1 MPDGPEDPT
10 HDGEPGRY
18 SLTTRGEL
26 IAAAALVIGA
36 LVLIG
41 GVLLLVGP
49 TGADDPGPSPTASA
63 GLAGS
68 GSPSPTQASFPISP
82 QNEDEQAIH
91 DLARLSIVSIPD
103 GRWADLYDDFTQE
116 FRTRCDAEEFAQAGR
131 DAAIDLGDNLSLLG
145 FKGLRTLNITG
156 DTARVVIVGELRGQS
171 EYEVEAFFRL
181 EDGVWKIAPSPES
194 AGCSSF
200 NPLAA

>member
-10 HDGEPGRY
+10 RDGEPGSY

-26 IAAAALVIGA
+26 IAAAALAIGA
-36 LVLIG
+36 FVLIG
-41 GVLLLVGP
+41 GVLLLMGP
-49 TGADDPGPSPTASA
+49 TGTDDPGPSPTTSP
-63 GLAGS
+63 GLIGS
-68 GSPSPTQASFPISP
+68 GSTSPTQAPFPISP

-103 GRWADLYDDFTQE
+103 GRWADLYNDFTQE
-116 FRTRCDAEEFAQAGR
+116 FRARCTAEEFAQVGR
-131 DAAIDLGDNLSLLG
+131 DAATDLGDSLSLLG
-145 FKGLRTLNITG
+145 FKGLRALNITG
-156 DTARVVIVGELRGQS
+156 DTARVVIVGEVRGQS

-181 EDGVWKIAPSPES
+181 EEGVWKIAPSPES

-200 NPLAA
+200 NRLAA

>member
-1 MPDGPEDPT
+1 MPDDREDST
-10 HDGEPGRY
+10 DAGEPGSY

-26 IAAAALVIGA
+26 IAAAALAIGA
-36 LVLIG
+36 FVLIG

-49 TGADDPGPSPTASA
+49 TGTDDPGPSPTVSP
-63 GLAGS
+63 GSDS
-68 GSPSPTQASFPISP
+68 GSPTPAQASFPISP

-91 DLARLSIVSIPD
+91 DLARLSIVSIPE

-116 FRTRCDAEEFAQAGR
+116 FRSRCSAEEFAQAGR
-131 DAAIDLGDNLSLLG
+131 DAAINLGHNLSLLG
-145 FKGLRTLNITG
+145 FKGLREMSITG
-156 DTARVVIVGELRGQS
+156 DTARVVIVGELQGQS

-200 NPLAA
+200 NPLSA